1 MAAAMSKPPGPREQ
15 ALREMREAK
24 YAELEKATNEA
35 RARTRSAEK
44 AAKVG
49 QALVDRINEASE
61 RMRNKPAKKKKK

>member
-1 MAAAMSKPPGPREQ
+1 VSKPPGPREQ

-24 YAELEKATNEA
+24 YAEMQKASDDL
-35 RARTRSAEK
+35 RAVHRRAEK

-61 RMRNKPAKKKKK
+61 RMKNKPVKRRKK